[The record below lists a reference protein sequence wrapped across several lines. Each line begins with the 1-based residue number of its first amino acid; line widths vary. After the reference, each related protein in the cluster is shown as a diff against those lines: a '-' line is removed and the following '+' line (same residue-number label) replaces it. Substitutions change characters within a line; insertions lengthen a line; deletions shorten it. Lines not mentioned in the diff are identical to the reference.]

1 MQPVQQPESK
11 RYKPGHWAIL
21 GAALGAFIGLLLGK
35 FAIGLIFGFFVGIV
49 IGSVKRKASTSSSE
63 RPSGDETKD

>member
-1 MQPVQQPESK
+1 MQPEPK
-11 RYKPGHWAIL
+11 PYKPGHWVIL

-49 IGSVKRKASTSSSE
+49 IDSVKRKASTSGKE
-63 RPSGDETKD
+63 NPPDEETKV